1 MNKRASVA
9 SKVIASLLLAGMLA
23 SHAFAYST
31 RSINTGSYTYR
42 GNIHDVVV
50 DEKVFSFS
58 QSTTTTLTSTYE
70 TTVDPNTSAHS
81 ITAYIQIVYKGL
93 FGLYNAAVTTYSC
106 SDTNIYNNQS
116 FMSTKSFTG
125 KNSAPLT
132 SHKDYYFRYNVR
144 GGTNEYYNHLFAQA
158 G

>member
-42 GNIHDVVV
+42 GNIYDVVV

-81 ITAYIQIVYKGL
+81 ITAYIQIVY
-93 FGLYNAAVTTYSC
+93 NAAVTTYSC
-106 SDTNIYNNQS
+106 TDTNIYNNQS

-132 SHKDYYFRYNVR
+132 SHTDYYFRYNVH